1 MNFEDLKKLGLAYM
15 EVLEKKNKQEDAS
28 NDKSDDGEGMDK
40 VDPKALKKK
49 FKDRK
54 DKDLDND
61 GDEDDTDEYLH
72 NRRKAISKNNEEDE
86 KITCPKCKG
95 EGCSHCDDKG
105 YHTAEEAYTMHKGM
119 KVKNVP
125 RDAGKVA
132 KKDNA
137 DRRAA
142 QRKRLGLDDDVQYE
156 TVLHNRY
163 ERAHGKKANS
173 REVAT
178 WVFTT
183 KEMGNVD
190 YNNPKQVYFA
200 KGPQKLGAAGKEA
213 AKALGTKY
221 VYVMEN
227 VNESETL
234 EEKNTEQ
241 FVWKD
246 INMAMSYNGIKPA
259 TILRVLMTLNKL
271 KSGKLSLRFKEG
283 KCVSEK
289 VNQTAGATPPEEI
302 DSKDSPNAKKFKA
315 MHKKEIDDTEEKG
328 HDDASKAG
336 RVTKPSPKRPG
347 DSNLGDKN
355 PLKKK

>member
-1 MNFEDLKKLGLAYM
+1 M

-105 YHTAEEAYTMHKGM
+105 YHTAKEG
-119 KVKNVP
+119 
-125 RDAGKVA
+125 
-132 KKDNA
+132 
-137 DRRAA
+137 
-142 QRKRLGLDDDVQYE
+142 KRLGLDDDVQHE
-156 TVLHNRY
+156 GIKHDRY
-163 ERAHGKKANS
+163 MRSHGKKAPAK
-173 REVAT
+173 EVAT
-178 WVFTT
+178 WMFTT
-183 KEMGNVD
+183 KEMGDVD
-190 YNNPKQVYFA
+190 YDNEKVVWRA
-200 KGPQKLGAAGKEA
+200 KRPMKLAQAGKEA
-213 AKALGTKY
+213 MKALGAKD

-227 VNESETL
+227 VNESQTL

-241 FVWKD
+241 FMWKD

-271 KSGKLSLRFKEG
+271 KSGKLSLKFKEG